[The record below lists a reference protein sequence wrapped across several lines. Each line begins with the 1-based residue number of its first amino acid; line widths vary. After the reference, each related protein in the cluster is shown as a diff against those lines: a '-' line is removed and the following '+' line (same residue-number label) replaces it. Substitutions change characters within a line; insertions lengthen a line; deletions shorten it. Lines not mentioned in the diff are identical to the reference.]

1 MSPMMPRQSPDD
13 APSIPPK
20 GGGVCFCVLISLMG
34 LIGLMGLIS
43 LMRKPFSPP
52 PSGRGRE
59 GLVIWPILVGN
70 MAHIGE

>member
-13 APSIPPK
+13 APLNPPQ
-20 GGGVCFCVLISLMG
+20 GGRCVFFVLISLMG

-52 PSGRGRE
+52 PLGRGRG